1 MIKLEKI
8 SRKEF
13 CRQLEGKFLC
23 MCGFRTHE
31 TFEEDLKVLEENQDY
46 KGKQQY
52 IFYSRSAVTRKEVEQ
67 NVGRCFAVIA
77 EKLDMFDGGYAIE
90 RYHEKWYGFYKDTLY
105 LSR

>member
-13 CRQLEGKFLC
+13 CRQLEGKFVC
-23 MCGFRTHE
+23 MCAFRTHE

-52 IFYSRSAVTRKEVEQ
+52 IFYPRRNGFIRAHVSLNKQSMFNWSTGDKQYTFGKFFIIMTKTRVLIYK
-67 NVGRCFAVIA
+67 IA
-77 EKLDMFDGGYAIE
+77 
-90 RYHEKWYGFYKDTLY
+90 
-105 LSR
+105 